1 VRATINGQAR
11 EFAEELT
18 LGEMLL
24 DLGIVTEGIAV
35 AVNGCVIPRTVLRE
49 HPLDEG
55 DEIEII
61 QAVAGG

>member
-11 EFAEELT
+11 EFAEDLT
-18 LGEMLL
+18 LGEMLR
-24 DLGIVTEGIAV
+24 DLGIATEGIAV
-35 AVNGCVIPRTVLRE
+35 AVNGRVIPRTLLRE

-55 DEIEII
+55 AEIEII